1 MYGYGSPEKC
11 NGSRVTEFNL
21 RSGEK
26 SSCCAIE
33 GMQSDVD
40 AQLEQTGEEEIGREL
55 TKELSGTESSLE
67 DSREKNDNSFIWLQ
81 KFQRE
86 SKK

>member
-1 MYGYGSPEKC
+1 M
-11 NGSRVTEFNL
+11 
-21 RSGEK
+21 
-26 SSCCAIE
+26 IE
-33 GMQSDVD
+33 GIQPDVD